1 MHTYRI
7 LERDG
12 RDMIEGLQL
21 SVKGCSWPIRVEDTY
36 KDERVRHAS
45 VITHLWRVR
54 PAVGICSSIASTR
67 TSLTHGAHAHEPEN
81 AWDGLQQHGVDLL
94 EAD

>member
-1 MHTYRI
+1 
-7 LERDG
+7 
-12 RDMIEGLQL
+12 MIEGLQL
-21 SVKGCSWPIRVEDTY
+21 SVTSAGDSSWPIRVEDTY

-45 VITHLWRVR
+45 VITPLWRVR

-67 TSLTHGAHAHEPEN
+67 TSLTHGAHAMLMSQMN
-81 AWDGLQQHGVDLL
+81 AWNGLQQHGVDLL